1 MIKKLPH
8 WKLMRHPL
16 VLTVD
21 ILAMLT
27 PQNIVSNAPHPKCVS
42 HRVSWS
48 WMCLTWP
55 FIIKFIYAIL
65 SINPRKL

>member
-42 HRVSWS
+42 HRVS
-48 WMCLTWP
+48 
-55 FIIKFIYAIL
+55 
-65 SINPRKL
+65 